1 MKKLF
6 SKLMLVAM
14 AVATFTACE
23 DVPEPYNIPSPED
36 DNGNSTEIEGATGS
50 GTLADPFNAVAAL
63 NYGKKLASGESST
76 DYMFI
81 KGRVVSIKEQFS
93 TQYGNGTFYI
103 SSDGTAQNQ
112 FYAYRV
118 LYLGNKKF
126 TSSDKPIEV
135 GDEVIVCGVIT
146 NYNGTIETAQG
157 QGFLYSLNGEDR
169 GGAPNGGGDNSG
181 TATGDG
187 TLANPFNSVAAIAY
201 AKQVGNAESEKE
213 VYIKGKV
220 AEITEQYGTQF
231 GNATFT
237 VSDDGT
243 SSNAFTIYRAL
254 YLGNKKYTSGALLE
268 VGNEVIVYGKVTCYM
283 GNKPETVQG
292 KAYLYSLNGKT
303 EGGGDTPTPDPQP
316 SGEVKTVSIADFNDA
331 EVSNDVWYQ
340 LTGKVTNLKPDDI
353 YGNFDLADETG
364 SVYVYGL
371 LSEKGGAKKLFQ
383 ELVVAKGI
391 KEGSTLTLIGNRGE
405 YNGKIEVMNAYF
417 VSVEGG
423 SDTPDDPTPGG
434 DNTGNKGTLSG
445 NQLTLVTADL
455 GIDNGTEPGTIT
467 LVDGTTIS
475 FDGGGNSNT
484 PKYYNSGTSIRMYP
498 KNTMIIKASGK
509 TIKSIKLSCSTSNG
523 TLCNAGGEVNAA
535 PGSVAVSGDDLDIS
549 AINSSSTT
557 ITNNNGNTGAASQL
571 RITQLVITYA
581 E

>member
-36 DNGNSTEIEGATGS
+36 DNGSSTEIEGATGS

-243 SSNAFTIYRAL
+243 SSNAFTVYRAL

-268 VGNEVIVYGKVTCYM
+268 VGNDVIVYGKVTCYM

-292 KAYLYSLNGKT
+292 KAYLYSLNGQT
-303 EGGGDTPTPDPQP
+303 EG
-316 SGEVKTVSIADFNDA
+316 SG
-331 EVSNDVWYQ
+331 
-340 LTGKVTNLKPDDI
+340 
-353 YGNFDLADETG
+353 
-364 SVYVYGL
+364 
-371 LSEKGGAKKLFQ
+371 
-383 ELVVAKGI
+383 
-391 KEGSTLTLIGNRGE
+391 
-405 YNGKIEVMNAYF
+405 
-417 VSVEGG
+417 
-423 SDTPDDPTPGG
+423 DTPDDPTPGG
-434 DNTGNKGTLSG
+434 DNNGNKGTLSG

-455 GIDNGTEPGTIT
+455 GIDNGNEPGTIT

-498 KNTMIIKASGK
+498 KNTMTIKASGK
-509 TIKSIKLSCSTSNG
+509 TIQSIKLSCSTSNG

>member
-36 DNGNSTEIEGATGS
+36 DNGSSTEIEGATGS

-169 GGAPNGGGDNSG
+169 GGAPNGGGDDSG

-243 SSNAFTIYRAL
+243 SSNAFTVYRAL

-292 KAYLYSLNGKT
+292 KAYLYSLNGQT
-303 EGGGDTPTPDPQP
+303 EGGGDTPNPDPQP
-316 SGEVKTVSIADFNDA
+316 SGEVKTVSIADFNAA

-353 YGNFDLADETG
+353 YGNFDLDDETG

-383 ELVVAKGI
+383 ELVAAKGI

-423 SDTPDDPTPGG
+423 SDTPDDPIPGG

-455 GIDNGTEPGTIT
+455 GIDNGNEPGIIT
-467 LVDGTTIS
+467 LVDGSTIS

-498 KNTMIIKASGK
+498 KNTMTIKASGK
-509 TIKSIKLSCSTSNG
+509 TIQSIKLSCSTSNG